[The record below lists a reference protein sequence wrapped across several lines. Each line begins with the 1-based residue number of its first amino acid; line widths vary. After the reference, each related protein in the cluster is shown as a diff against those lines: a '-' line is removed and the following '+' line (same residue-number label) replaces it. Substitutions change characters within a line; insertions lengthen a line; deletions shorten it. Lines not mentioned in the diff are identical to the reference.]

1 MNSKQDDYKK
11 YTPAHDKIIK
21 KSSQKFFKDKYSL
34 EQVFIY

>member
-11 YTPAHDKIIK
+11 YTPGHDKIIK
-21 KSSQKFFKDKYSL
+21 NNSQKFFKDKYSL